1 MPDALL
7 RNDEIG
13 TLLLAASL
21 EEDGHRRRA
30 LDRAAKFAW
39 IWPEE
44 AAGLVRSG
52 RALTE
57 LQNVGPWVAAKIE
70 AWFESRPPVPEPDE
84 TRRGFLTYAQIRAA
98 LDEDPSWEAAPHG
111 DLQVHSTDSDGSTP
125 LTSMAAAAADLGR
138 SFMASTDHST
148 SLRIANGMSAD
159 ELREQGRRI
168 DATNE
173 GFAADGSTFRV
184 LRSIEMDVF
193 EDGSCDM
200 QPQEVE
206 ALDLVLGAFH
216 TKLRRKEDVTDRY
229 LRALNNPLVHVLA
242 HPTTRMFGRRAG
254 LIADWPRVFAE
265 AARLGKAVEL
275 DATPRRQDLPLELAE
290 VALAEGVAWFSMGSD
305 AHSPDELR
313 HLPIAMGTAILAGIP
328 KKRFLNYLPPS
339 EVTVW
344 ANNVSAGQERG

>member
-1 MPDALL
+1 MADEPL

-44 AAGLVRSG
+44 AADLVRSG
-52 RALTE
+52 RSLTE
-57 LQNVGPWVAAKIE
+57 LQNVGPWVAAKITD
-70 AWFESRPPVPEPDE
+70 WFESRPVVPEPDE

-98 LDEDPSWEAAPHG
+98 LDGDPSWEAAPHG

-125 LTSMAAAAADLGR
+125 LTSMAVAAADLGR
-138 SFMASTDHST
+138 SFMACTDHST
-148 SLRIANGMSAD
+148 SLRIANGMSAE
-159 ELREQGRRI
+159 ELRDQGRRI
-168 DATNE
+168 DAANE
-173 GFAADGSTFRV
+173 GFVADGNPFRI

-200 QPQEVE
+200 QPEDLGD
-206 ALDLVLGAFH
+206 LDLVLGAFH
-216 TKLRRKEDVTDRY
+216 SKLRRKEDVTDRY
-229 LRALNNPLVHVLA
+229 LRALRNPSVHVLA

-265 AARLGKAVEL
+265 AARLGKAIEL
-275 DATPRRQDLPLELAE
+275 DATPRRQDLPLDLAKG
-290 VALAEGVAWFSMGSD
+290 ALAEGVAWFSMGSD

-313 HLPIAMGTAILAGIP
+313 HLPVAMGTAILAGIP
-328 KKRFLNYLPPS
+328 KERCLNYLPPS
-339 EVTVW
+339 EVTEW
-344 ANNVSAGQERG
+344 ANRLSAEQERA